1 MFHLDVHDL
10 IRHYGYPAIFFFLF
24 IENFGIPVPG
34 QAFFIVAI
42 WLTAKGE
49 LQLLPVAAT
58 AFVASVLGG
67 SVGFAIGRRGGHKV
81 LQQYG
86 RYIWITPERLA
97 KAEGFFARYGGSVI
111 VLARFLEGLRQIYG
125 ILAGSLNISWRRF
138 LLCNIAG
145 ALLWGAVWIGLL
157 LWFGRHV
164 RHIWEVFRENQPYLL
179 LAVGCAVLSR
189 GSHSALRAARQNES
203 IGERRIS
210 RRPGGRLDANDG
222 RPLTAADSQ
231 RWPTARGG

>member
-1 MFHLDVHDL
+1 VFHLDVHDL
-10 IRHYGYPAIFFFLF
+10 IRQYGYPAIFFFLF

-49 LQLLPVAAT
+49 LQLAPVAIT
-58 AFVASVLGG
+58 AFVASVVGG

-97 KAEGFFARYGGSVI
+97 KAEGFFARYGGGVI
-111 VLARFLEGLRQIYG
+111 ILARFLEGLRQIYG

-145 ALLWGAVWIGLL
+145 ASLWVAVWIGLL
-157 LWFGRHV
+157 LWFGRHI
-164 RHIWEVFRENQPYLL
+164 RRIGEAFRDNQPYLL
-179 LAVGCAVLSR
+179 LAVGCAAFLAAAILHFVRR
-189 GSHSALRAARQNES
+189 GK
-203 IGERRIS
+203 
-210 RRPGGRLDANDG
+210 PGPTVPEDA
-222 RPLTAADSQ
+222 PV
-231 RWPTARGG
+231 

>member
-1 MFHLDVHDL
+1 LLERIRISVFHLDVHDL

-49 LQLLPVAAT
+49 LQLLPVALT

-67 SVGFAIGRRGGHKV
+67 TVGFAIGRRGGHKV
-81 LQQYG
+81 LQEYG

-97 KAEGFFARYGGSVI
+97 KAEGFFAQYGGGVI

-145 ALLWGAVWIGLL
+145 ASLWVAVWIGLL

-179 LAVGCAVLSR
+179 LGVGCAAFLAAGVLHLVNRAKKSE
-189 GSHSALRAARQNES
+189 SPSAEPRVSPEGDSTRT
-203 IGERRIS
+203 
-210 RRPGGRLDANDG
+210 
-222 RPLTAADSQ
+222 TADL
-231 RWPTARGG
+231 